1 MKQKEINKVEIRNL
15 QKEDYDQLASS
26 SPVSMPTVATYFGLL
41 NKSTNSFAYSPKD
54 KSSRL
59 SMIKSWAVPSLSS

>member
-15 QKEDYDQLASS
+15 QKEDY
-26 SPVSMPTVATYFGLL
+26 
-41 NKSTNSFAYSPKD
+41 PKD

>member
-15 QKEDYDQLASS
+15 QKKITTNWLAL